1 MGGLRIIFSVRRIHV
16 CTPILGHMFAWLKF
30 VHRLEMLARIAV
42 SGFLLD
48 PEVPVSALTRSLF
61 SSHPDPMLPPSSTS
75 ESVVTLS
82 RHPSLVHSTSQP
94 QMLSRNPSVTERL
107 RRFRYNLARP
117 FALAHPS
124 MATSAEPATTEETS
138 TPARGSRQRS
148 DTVQSKTPM
157 MEKAERLHSHMRN
170 PSQPTFLSKALR
182 SDNGDK
188 LSLPFR
194 FSVQSAHETTQRN
207 LPYLRHSWTRIDFV
221 AIMSFWISFGLAMAG
236 VEHGAYHIGIFRA
249 LSVLRTARLLAITSG
264 TTVRFGDYKICTVA
278 DSGSDYHAL
287 SEDSPSLTC

>member
-1 MGGLRIIFSVRRIHV
+1 
-16 CTPILGHMFAWLKF
+16 MF
-30 VHRLEMLARIAV
+30 ARIAV

-48 PEVPVSALTRSLF
+48 PEIPVSSLMKSLF
-61 SSHPDPMLPPSSTS
+61 SPHPDAMLHPSSTS
-75 ESVVTLS
+75 ESVITLS
-82 RHPSLVHSTSQP
+82 RHPSLVRSASQP

-107 RRFRYNLARP
+107 RRFRLNLARP
-117 FALAHPS
+117 FELAHHS
-124 MATSAEPATTEETS
+124 MAASVEPTTTEETS
-138 TPARGSRQRS
+138 TPARFSGPRPRS

-194 FSVQSAHETTQRN
+194 LSVQSAHETTQRN

-221 AIMSFWISFGLAMAG
+221 AVMSFWISFGLAMAG

-264 TTVRFGDYKICTVA
+264 TTVRARDY
-278 DSGSDYHAL
+278 
-287 SEDSPSLTC
+287 